1 MPTRRQ
7 LIQKI
12 ELNSDASSVTFSN
25 IPQNY
30 TDLKLV
36 YSIRNT
42 NTNNYQTMN
51 FNGSTSNFSQRELQ
65 GDGSSAGSGSRTDSL
80 IRASV
85 VPSNFTASTFSN
97 TQIYIPN
104 YTSSLYKSFNVKTI
118 VENNSTTGYTW
129 MISGLWSNTS
139 TISSIGITS
148 SMAAGSSIYL
158 YGITHVPI
166 IRGGEVSVRDGFKYH
181 TFKSSGS
188 VQVVEPGNVECLVV
202 AGGGGGGYIG
212 AIGGGGGA
220 GGYRSYKL
228 SLSPQIH
235 SIIIGSGGAG
245 STSSSNPTNGSNSS
259 FNVLSTTG
267 GGAGGSISFTATSG
281 GSGGGGGESVTS
293 GASGNSGSYTPVE
306 GYAGGNGAVDA
317 GGGGGGASEAGTNGT
332 RNVTAGNGGNG
343 RQWPDSSG
351 AYYSGGGG
359 GSLGSSTT
367 IAGRQGGL
375 GGGGNGGSRNLY
387 VSATSGLQNTGGGG
401 GGEPNFTPLLSG
413 GNGGSGIV
421 IIRYPYDG
429 N

>member
-188 VQVVEPGNVECLVV
+188 LQVVEPGNVEYLIA
-202 AGGGGGGYIG
+202 AGGGGGGSGGGAGGGGAGGVVTGKCKVQPQKYTITIG
-212 AIGGGGGA
+212 AGGTRGNNSNGGDGNNSLFGEIVSAIGGGGG
-220 GGYRSYKL
+220 
-228 SLSPQIH
+228 
-235 SIIIGSGGAG
+235 
-245 STSSSNPTNGSNSS
+245 SSN
-259 FNVLSTTG
+259 VG
-267 GGAGGSISFTATSG
+267 GGGGRSG
-281 GSGGGGGESVTS
+281 GSGGGGGGTNKTGGSSTQTSPGAGIGYGNAGGGTS
-293 GASGNSGSYTPVE
+293 GSNAGAAAGGGGAGAAATTGTRDASS
-306 GYAGGNGAVDA
+306 GGNGVTIWGVTL
-317 GGGGGGASEAGTNGT
+317 GGGGGGY
-332 RNVTAGNGGNG
+332 GGNSNG
-343 RQWPDSSG
+343 SG
-351 AYYSGGGG
+351 GSGGGEPG
-359 GSLGSSTT
+359 AGST
-367 IAGRQGGL
+367 
-375 GGGGNGGSRNLY
+375 NGGTNL
-387 VSATSGLQNTGGGG
+387 GGGG
-401 GGEPNFTPLLSG
+401 GGRQDTISTG
-413 GNGGSGIV
+413 STGGSGIV